1 MDIQEQ
7 VIALVHMINTGQL
20 VLLSELSATIIH
32 NSLFLCEKTTTY
44 LSILY
49 QLIFH
54 TYKSNPT
61 AACHILNGFIQFGQ
75 STNGAVYKPMVDY
88 FIVEAYTGLFKIGG
102 WAVLKPCVSV
112 LRASNPNYLNDAL
125 FKHILAQIVR
135 QLKQDENDRP
145 YSSNLCYN
153 LPREKSFSWGWF
165 SYDLAR
171 AYFNTTTE
179 VPNAKQLRK
188 YMMLYRKL
196 LTGLRKNAL
205 DNVVFHPETHR
216 KIEENWPEFLIALR
230 EYTWA
235 SDIIKNTINDDDTA
249 EPTASEPTASEPTA
263 SEPVSVADTLIETL
277 ITVAETLIGEPVETT
292 SEPVPVPDPVP
303 DPVPVI
309 AEPVKEKNTS
319 WLSWFGLG

>member
-7 VIALVHMINTGQL
+7 IIAVVHLINTDQL
-20 VLLSELSATIIH
+20 ELLSELSATIVS
-32 NSLFLCEKTTTY
+32 NSLFLCEKSTTY

-75 STNGAVYKPMVDY
+75 STNGAVYKPMLDY
-88 FIVEAYTGLFKIGG
+88 FVVEAYTGLFKIGG

-112 LRASNPNYLNDAL
+112 LRASNPNYLNDTL
-125 FKHILAQIVR
+125 FKHILAQIVK
-135 QLKQDENDRP
+135 QIKQDENDRP

-179 VPNAKQLRK
+179 VPTAKQLRK
-188 YMMLYRKL
+188 YMMLYRNL

-205 DNVVFHPETHR
+205 DNMVFEAETNR
-216 KIEENWPEFLIALR
+216 KMEENWPELLIALR

-235 SDIIKNTINDDDTA
+235 SDIIKNTIHDDDTVEDIT
-249 EPTASEPTASEPTA
+249 EPLATASEPLETEPTA
-263 SEPVSVADTLIETL
+263 SVADTLTTVAETL
-277 ITVAETLIGEPVETT
+277 VAVAETLIGEPLETT
-292 SEPVPVPDPVP
+292 TEPASVSEH
-303 DPVPVI
+303 
-309 AEPVKEKNTS
+309 VKEKNTS